1 MLFDLRKKLL
11 VCTARL
17 LLASLLTLDLWGQ
30 TDPASAVVIIVVEFP
45 NNATEI
51 GTGAFIDHD
60 GLILTADHVVHQS
73 YLSPPA
79 TYTNGSLPTE
89 SAPTKITVYS
99 AALRQSL
106 PVDLNLVVSG
116 VLSSSPAQWM
126 DVALLRVSLTPEQRA
141 MIEPLR
147 LAAQG
152 PHQGDP
158 ANAWGPRCT
167 DVSTDRCLTPFP
179 VPTGIGSDPTI
190 SRDYEVR
197 DNVTLGY
204 SGGPLT
210 NSLGDIIG
218 IASWG
223 DRGVGEQIVRTS
235 YISSAYIR
243 RYFDQKSPPSGWINA
258 TAACQN
264 TKSLKYL
271 TRFDFNELFP
281 KNLQAAPTDDQCSCC
296 CDSLDRASND
306 ADVPASMNSCQRPPF
321 CPEKKFYSAMNT
333 VRLAIETKTVDQDTV
348 ASYLDMRAALAA
360 IDMSKVPAEKKTEFY
375 NGFAL
380 TGALLSS
387 APHPSSVSSLSFART
402 DALIAYKK
410 SVQILEVPETY
421 FKMGSLLQEQGDV
434 VRSTAANL
442 LGALTEA
449 PVEKR
454 KEFKV
459 NEKDLKTK
467 LFDKIPASLPVASVQ

>member
-1 MLFDLRKKLL
+1 MLVALRKKLFL
-11 VCTARL
+11 CTAL
-17 LLASLLTLDLWGQ
+17 LLCVCFRAPDLRGQ
-30 TDPASAVVIIVVEFP
+30 PDPANAVVIIVVEFP
-45 NNATEI
+45 NNASEI

-79 TYTNGSLPTE
+79 TFTSGTLPTQ
-89 SAPTKITVYS
+89 SAPTKVTIYS

-141 MIEPLR
+141 MIQPLH

-152 PHQGDP
+152 PHQGD
-158 ANAWGPRCT
+158 AVNAWGPRCT

-179 VPTGIGSDPTI
+179 VATSIGSDPTI

-210 NSLGDIIG
+210 NSSGDIVG

-235 YISSAYIR
+235 YISSIYIR
-243 RYFDQKSPPSGWINA
+243 RFFDQKSPPSGWINS
-258 TAACQN
+258 AAGCQN

-271 TRFDFNELFP
+271 TVFDFNELFP
-281 KNLQAAPTDDQCSCC
+281 KSLQTAPTDDQCSCC
-296 CDSLDRASND
+296 CDSLDRAPYDS
-306 ADVPASMNSCQRPPF
+306 DVPASMNSCQKPPF
-321 CPEKKFYSAMNT
+321 CSEKKYYAAMNT

-348 ASYLDMRAALAA
+348 NTYVAMRAAFAA
-360 IDMSKVPAEKKTEFY
+360 IDMSKVPAAKQADLY
-375 NGFAL
+375 NSFAL

-410 SVQILEVPETY
+410 SVQIVEIPETY

-434 VRSTAANL
+434 VPSTAANL

-459 NEKDLKTK
+459 NERDLKTK
-467 LFDKIPASLPVASVQ
+467 LFDKIPASLPLESVQ